1 MSSDAD
7 STRRHD
13 LDAGIAPE
21 TTTDA
26 AAAVPP
32 ALRVLLV
39 EDQADL
45 RDLLADVMQDRG
57 MEVRTVGNAH
67 AAMEL
72 LDAGYACDVLFSDVH
87 MPGEISGAQLGEHVA
102 RTLPAARVIL
112 ASGHPPF
119 KLPPLPAGA
128 HFLQKPFRLN
138 QFFELVDVARDS
150 ARAEAV

>member
-1 MSSDAD
+1 MSIDHGGAP
-7 STRRHD
+7 HD
-13 LDAGIAPE
+13 GPGIAP
-21 TTTDA
+21 DA
-26 AAAVPP
+26 ALQDPAHAAD

-57 MEVRTVGNAH
+57 MDVRTVGNAH
-67 AAMEL
+67 AAMDL
-72 LDAGYACDVLFSDVH
+72 LASGYTCDVLFSDVH

-102 RTLPAARVIL
+102 RVLPDARVIL

-138 QFFELVDVARDS
+138 QFFDLVAGADGPAS
-150 ARAEAV
+150 